1 MEIYSAP
8 NLVLLPK
15 QSKGAL
21 KVLILAYDFPP
32 LISIGA
38 QRPYSW
44 YKYLP
49 QSGIEVMVVTR
60 FWSDKIS
67 MPEEYVQATERG
79 SKEEKDASGN
89 NTIIRAA
96 FTPNARD
103 KILLKFGYK
112 KFVQLRK
119 LLTYLYAYL
128 EHFFFLFDSKSAIYR
143 EAVKAI
149 SQNKP
154 DVIIATGEPFILF
167 RYAHMLS
174 TKYNI
179 PWIADY
185 RDGWTS
191 NQGNYQNGIL
201 KNRLDNFYRGREKL
215 YVSNA
220 SLITTAAPSYA
231 EVLHRIHP
239 GKEIKVVYNG
249 FDDEFFQGIDE
260 IEPTREKFIIS
271 YAGTIYPHQNLEMFL
286 DGLRDFIKNEHM
298 QPAGLEVRFYGLDA
312 QLQAKERLLNYS
324 SDLPHFLKSEPR
336 INYAGLIKKLRAS
349 HVLLLL
355 SKKDANWLNAKI
367 FDYMAVKRPIML
379 VENDA
384 GILEKILMEMN
395 AGKAFNSAE
404 DVAQFLKDSY
414 SKFLKGDLSEQQLNP
429 HYVRYSRKAQA
440 VELARILK
448 RLDIKA

>member
-1 MEIYSAP
+1 
-8 NLVLLPK
+8 
-15 QSKGAL
+15 
-21 KVLILAYDFPP
+21 
-32 LISIGA
+32 
-38 QRPYSW
+38 
-44 YKYLP
+44 
-49 QSGIEVMVVTR
+49 
-60 FWSDKIS
+60 
-67 MPEEYVQATERG
+67 
-79 SKEEKDASGN
+79 
-89 NTIIRAA
+89 
-96 FTPNARD
+96 
-103 KILLKFGYK
+103 
-112 KFVQLRK
+112 
-119 LLTYLYAYL
+119 
-128 EHFFFLFDSKSAIYR
+128 
-143 EAVKAI
+143 
-149 SQNKP
+149 
-154 DVIIATGEPFILF
+154 
-167 RYAHMLS
+167 
-174 TKYNI
+174 
-179 PWIADY
+179 
-185 RDGWTS
+185 
-191 NQGNYQNGIL
+191 
-201 KNRLDNFYRGREKL
+201 
-215 YVSNA
+215 
-220 SLITTAAPSYA
+220 
-231 EVLHRIHP
+231 
-239 GKEIKVVYNG
+239 
-249 FDDEFFQGIDE
+249 
-260 IEPTREKFIIS
+260 
-271 YAGTIYPHQNLEMFL
+271 MFL